1 MDRAMSADGS
11 SEAVAVAASTSVALG
26 QRMVER
32 WVEGQEVAADQVEGW
47 QAVLSAVLW
56 MQEEAPEAYLIVVA
70 AAVGGVAGTVAECC
84 VACWAAGTRHSRV
97 AAERMFAEAAA
108 VLTSPAGM

>member
-56 MQEEAPEAYLIVVA
+56 M
-70 AAVGGVAGTVAECC
+70 
-84 VACWAAGTRHSRV
+84 
-97 AAERMFAEAAA
+97 
-108 VLTSPAGM
+108 